1 MNIYTYKYNLLS
13 LFSLACV
20 YMISGVIV
28 YNRYEIG
35 DDEKGREEKIER
47 GRGWRR

>member
-1 MNIYTYKYNLLS
+1 MNIYIYKYNLLS

-20 YMISGVIV
+20 YMISGVNF

-35 DDEKGREEKIER
+35 DDAKGREEKIER
-47 GRGWRR
+47 GRG